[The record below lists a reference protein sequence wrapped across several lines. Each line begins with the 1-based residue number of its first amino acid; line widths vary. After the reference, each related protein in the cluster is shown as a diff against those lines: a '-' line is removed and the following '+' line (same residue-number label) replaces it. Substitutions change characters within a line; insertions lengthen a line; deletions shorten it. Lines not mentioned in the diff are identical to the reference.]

1 MDWPIPG
8 SAISGMVQAGDPMI
22 PFVATFVAVYIAY
35 LILTAGSG
43 TTGLWS
49 TPELVMGFFL
59 ACIVGIISRTFF
71 CRTGRYRMANPGRL
85 ILLLVYII
93 IPFFLEMAI
102 ANLDVAYRVVTGR
115 IRPGIVRLDH
125 GLTSDLGITLLA
137 NSITL
142 TPGTLT
148 VAVDEETGV
157 LYVHM
162 INVPE
167 GLEKKSACDGRDIFT
182 LFPLSS
188 WIRRIAE

>member
-1 MDWPIPG
+1 
-8 SAISGMVQAGDPMI
+8 MI
-22 PFVATFVAVYIAY
+22 PFIVTFVAAYIAY

-43 TTGLWS
+43 AIGLWS
-49 TPELVMGFFL
+49 APELVMGLFL
-59 ACIVGIISRTFF
+59 ACITGIMSRSFF

-85 ILLLVYII
+85 ALLLVYVI
-93 IPFFLEMAI
+93 IPFFVEMAI

-148 VAVDEETGV
+148 VAVDEETGA

-162 INVPE
+162 INVPPE
-167 GLEKKSACDGRDIFT
+167 LEKKPACDGRDIT
-182 LFPLSS
+182 TIFPLSS